1 MKESTLKL
9 GSPFYD
15 VYYWN
20 KLAGVE
26 KGDCKSFNSEI
37 ARDLVIEEYHEYM
50 DALDHRVNSE
60 IAKELSD
67 LLFVVIGAFY
77 RYGLDAKTCLSVVT
91 QSNASK
97 FCTNEE
103 DAKVSVAALA
113 LKGKEAAY
121 KKVDDFYII
130 YDINTGKIL
139 KGIHYKPA
147 DFGTLDLQT
156 DGLEEEGV

>member
-9 GSPFYD
+9 GSPFNG

-77 RYGLDAKTCLSVVT
+77 RYGLDADVCLNHVLA
-91 QSNASK
+91 SNFSK
-97 FCTNEE
+97 FCTTE
-103 DAKVSVAALA
+103 DEAKASVKALT
-113 LKGKEAAY
+113 KNGKKASY
-121 KKVDDFYII
+121 KKVGEYYILF
-130 YDINTGKIL
+130 DTDTGKIL
-139 KGIHYKPA
+139 KGIGYFNA
-147 DFGTLDLQT
+147 DFSTL
-156 DGLEEEGV
+156 GEA